1 MAFSTAQEQYIKSL
15 VSSNLEKYPEGYYI
29 AWNTP
34 TSDSNKY
41 DLHIIFS
48 DTHIFS
54 QSSTF
59 SNFVSGTNLL
69 LAFRGNCI
77 QYDIIT
83 SNPSGYNADFSPRIV
98 IHQNFN
104 ADDPT
109 KFDLTFDLSNTI
121 STNAD
126 FDNEGV
132 PHLVGD
138 ILSSTSAY
146 IYSDIHSYDYFK
158 SDIVFSIFLIVVVL
172 FVNFRSHFKFK
183 FRK

>member
-15 VSSNLEKYPEGYYI
+15 VGVLLESFPDGHYI

-41 DLHIIFS
+41 DLHIIVS
-48 DTHIFS
+48 DELIYS
-54 QSSTF
+54 LPNTF
-59 SNFVSGTNLL
+59 YNFVSGTNLL
-69 LAFRGNCI
+69 LGFKGNCL

-83 SNPSGYNADFSPRIV
+83 SNPSGYNPDYSPRIV

-104 ADDPT
+104 VEDLT
-109 KFDLTFDLSNTI
+109 KFNLTFDLSNTI
-121 STNAD
+121 STNAN
-126 FDNEGV
+126 FVNGES
-132 PHLVGD
+132 PNLVGD
-138 ILSSTSAY
+138 IMASTSAY
-146 IYSDIHSYDYFK
+146 INSDIQSFDYFK
-158 SDIVFSIFLIVVVL
+158 SDVVFSIFLIVVVL